1 MADLLLIA
9 RLAGRRIAFPAAEVE
24 AVVELEGVTP
34 APRAAPHVA
43 GLSALRSRVLTVI
56 DGLAALEAGR
66 SGPSTPPAASLRT
79 GQAGRDAIV
88 ILSGGH
94 TYALLVEEVEDV
106 IEAGAP
112 PCPLNAPLGAG
123 WDRVAIGTV
132 EAEGELFLLVDPH
145 ALIAGPAARA
155 A

>member
-56 DGLAALEAGR
+56 DGLAALEPGR
-66 SGPSTPPAASLRT
+66 S

-94 TYALLVEEVEDV
+94 TYALMVEEVEDV
-106 IEAGAP
+106 IEAAAP
-112 PCPLNAPLGAG
+112 PHPLNAPLGAG

-132 EAEGELFLLVDPH
+132 EAEGELYLLVDPH
-145 ALIAGPAARA
+145 LLIAGPAARA

>member
-1 MADLLLIA
+1 MAELLLIA
-9 RLAGRRIAFPAAEVE
+9 RLAGRRIAFPAGEVE
-24 AVVELEGVTP
+24 AVVELEGLTP

-66 SGPSTPPAASLRT
+66 FGAL
-79 GQAGRDAIV
+79 GRDAIV
-88 ILSGGH
+88 VPSGGH
-94 TYALLVEEVEDV
+94 TYALMVEEVEDV
-106 IEAGAP
+106 IEADAP
-112 PCPLNAPLGAG
+112 PSPVKAPLGAG
-123 WDRVAIGTV
+123 WDRVALGTV
-132 EAEGELFLLVDPH
+132 EAEGGLYLLVDPH